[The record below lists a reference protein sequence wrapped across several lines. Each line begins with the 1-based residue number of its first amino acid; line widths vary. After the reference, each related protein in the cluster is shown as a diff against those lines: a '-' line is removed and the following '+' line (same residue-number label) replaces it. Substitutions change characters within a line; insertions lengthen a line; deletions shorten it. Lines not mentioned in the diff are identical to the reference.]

1 MFCTGLMASANPWDP
16 VQPTAASM
24 IITKCLESEVVTQKA
39 LDLSRRECPCFV
51 RVAEFERIA
60 DIKAE
65 INQKSLEIE
74 LLQLEK
80 QTADI
85 AHPLYLSQKCQALQ
99 VMNSH
104 LEAVLKEKRT
114 LRQRLARPLCQE
126 NLAIEASYHRYV
138 VELLMLAVT
147 FIEKLEAYLR
157 IVRAITR
164 VDDDMKSMDSALA
177 RIEAMEAE
185 MEEVTE
191 QILKWREQ
199 QRAVHQAS
207 SKLPLGYRCSS
218 KSAAPY
224 LSL

>member
-24 IITKCLESEVVTQKA
+24 IITKCLESEVVT
-39 LDLSRRECPCFV
+39 
-51 RVAEFERIA
+51 
-60 DIKAE
+60 
-65 INQKSLEIE
+65 QKSLEIE